1 VEVVCRLA
9 RIQQRANPALIE
21 GLIWASLCA
30 AALKRSLAHA
40 SQRAGQG
47 IAISTRIVA
56 MCGAHIL
63 HDLLRSVLR
72 DFRQLETILDCII
85 QYLRNNTARAHPQR
99 DRKTGRMPF
108 GLEYVGVKA

>member
-1 VEVVCRLA
+1 MC
-9 RIQQRANPALIE
+9 
-21 GLIWASLCA
+21 WA
-30 AALKRSLAHA
+30 
-40 SQRAGQG
+40 Q
-47 IAISTRIVA
+47 
-56 MCGAHIL
+56 IL

-85 QYLRNNTARAHPQR
+85 QYLRNNAARAHPQR